1 MQRIKIE
8 AGSEIWRHL
17 LDAFQNQRPI
27 VLPREERIPIGVFDF
42 SKPNEIVINE
52 GRLTFELDEKRNV
65 VKIFE
70 KELGFLLHVYL
81 YVSKSVKTQIDEL
94 VQKLLKEKPK
104 KEPSAQSDEFYLKC
118 LQAIDQKVPF
128 NEPDLSEA
136 GIRELNGRLYQD
148 FGVRY
153 NIPSVNKRTS
163 PFEEFAS
170 KMPEDFPED
179 FPQKVKEFLN
189 TTEEFSEK
197 VNDCKTQ

>member
-42 SKPNEIVINE
+42 SKPNELVIND
-52 GRLTFELDEKRNV
+52 GQLTFELDEKRNV
-65 VKIFE
+65 VKIVE
-70 KELGFLLHVYL
+70 KELGLLSHVYV
-81 YVSKSVKTQIDEL
+81 YVSKSVKTQIAEL
-94 VQKLLKEKPK
+94 VQNLLKDRPK

-128 NEPDLSEA
+128 NEPGLSEA
-136 GIRELNGRLYQD
+136 LIRELNGRLYQD

-153 NIPSVNKRTS
+153 NVPNRTS
-163 PFEEFAS
+163 PFEDLAS
-170 KMPEDFPED
+170 RMPED
-179 FPQKVKEFLN
+179 FPQKVKEFVN
-189 TTEEFSEK
+189 KTEEFTEK

>member
-27 VLPREERIPIGVFDF
+27 VLPDEKQVPIGVFDF
-42 SKPNEIVINE
+42 SKPNELVIND
-52 GRLTFELDEKRNV
+52 GQLTFELDEKRNV
-65 VKIFE
+65 VKIVE
-70 KELGFLLHVYL
+70 KELGLLSHVYV
-81 YVSKSVKTQIDEL
+81 YVSKSVKTQIAEL

-128 NEPDLSEA
+128 NEHVSEA
-136 GIRELNGRLYQD
+136 LIRELNGRLYQD
-148 FGVRY
+148 FGIRY
-153 NIPSVNKRTS
+153 NIPNCAI
-163 PFEEFAS
+163 PFEELAS
-170 KMPEDFPED
+170 RMPED
-179 FPQKVKEFLN
+179 FPQKVKEFVN
-189 TTEEFSEK
+189 KTEEFTEK